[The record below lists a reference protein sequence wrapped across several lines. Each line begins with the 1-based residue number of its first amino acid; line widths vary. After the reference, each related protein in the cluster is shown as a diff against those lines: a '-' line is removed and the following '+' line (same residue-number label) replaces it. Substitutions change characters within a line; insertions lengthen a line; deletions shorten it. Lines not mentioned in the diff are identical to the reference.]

1 MKKIVSLYAV
11 HSDYFDEMNERAK
24 EYAASKGYEYVWR
37 PMTPFSNEAA
47 AEALQDADAGIID
60 VEPYNSAIFE
70 KIKGKTKILVRYG
83 VGFDAV
89 NLEDASKAGIAI
101 SRTAGA
107 NAEAV
112 AEMALTLIMAAK
124 RQLPLN
130 MKLTSTGKWER
141 NVGSEMLGKKVG
153 ILGFGNIGRK
163 LAKLFAGF
171 DAEIYV
177 YDPFLS
183 EEKCAE
189 AGAKKSDL
197 DTIFTECDAIS
208 VHLPYTKDTDH
219 LIGAELIGKMKPTSV
234 LVCTARGNIVDEDA
248 LAAALKEGKILGAGL
263 DVFAKEPLPLDSPL
277 IGLPNVILTPHVS
290 AQTNEAVWNMYAMA
304 IDIAADFLDGKDL
317 GRAIL
322 NPDYRNNQ

>member
-1 MKKIVSLYAV
+1 MKKIVSVYAA
-11 HSDYFDEMNERAK
+11 HSDYFDAMNERAK
-24 EYAASKGYEYVWR
+24 EYAASKGYEYEWIPLV
-37 PMTPFSNEAA
+37 PFSNEAA
-47 AEALQDADAGIID
+47 IAALKDADAGIID

-70 KIKGKTKILVRYG
+70 QIKDRCRILVRYG

-101 SRTAGA
+101 SRTVGA
-107 NAEAV
+107 NSQAV

-130 MKLTSTGKWER
+130 MELVKEGKWER

-153 ILGFGNIGRK
+153 ILGFGNIGRR
-163 LAKLFAGF
+163 LAKLFKGF
-171 DAEIYV
+171 DAEIYA

-197 DTIFTECDAIS
+197 ETIFTECDAIS

-219 LIGAELIGKMKPTSV
+219 IIGAELIGKMKPTAV

-248 LAAALKEGKILGAGL
+248 LAEALKAGKILGAGL
-263 DVFAKEPLPLDSPL
+263 DVFAKEPLPADSPL
-277 IGLPNVILTPHVS
+277 IGLPNVVLTPHVS
-290 AQTNEAVWNMYAMA
+290 AQTNEAVWNMYSKA
-304 IDIAADFLDGKDL
+304 IDVAADFLDGKDL
-317 GRAIL
+317 GREIL
-322 NPDYRNNQ
+322 NPEYKNA